1 MLFADLNPVSTYT
14 DNLVRENT
22 GAETSLNTMTAD
34 LERKF
39 KSTVISNIKMECS

>member
-14 DNLVRENT
+14 DNLVREKT
-22 GAETSLNTMTAD
+22 DTMTAD
-34 LERKF
+34 LERKL